1 MVKQVNKLDDLKAA
15 VDALGFALKRNF
27 LSPQEINALTAA
39 CLPIRES
46 YGERDVLNQFPLI
59 YTALPWKKISALL
72 HSLGFQEPV
81 VARSLFF
88 NKTASNN
95 WLVAWH
101 QDKTICLRDRF
112 EHPSFSKW
120 TIKDHIL
127 HVEPPVEVL
136 QNMLTLRF
144 ALDDIGEENGALKV
158 IPGSHRFGKLN
169 TPEIEKIARDS
180 ASNVCSMSSG
190 DVFLMKPLLLHAS
203 EKAKAVKHR
212 RVIHLEIA
220 ERELPHFAQWANPLR
235 IANLNHEHSLTIA

>member
-15 VDALGFALKRNF
+15 VDTLGFALKRNF
-27 LSPQEINALTAA
+27 LNPEEITALTAA
-39 CLPIRES
+39 CLPIQES

-158 IPGSHRFGKLN
+158 IPGSHQFGKLN
-169 TPEIEKIARDS
+169 TPDIEKIARDS
-180 ASNVCSMSSG
+180 PSNVCSMSAG

-220 ERELPHFAQWANPLR
+220 ERELPQLAQWANPFR